1 MRFHLPWLMVFLAIC
16 GYSYSQ
22 TTPLK
27 GKVTDQQN
35 KPMQGVSVVVKGTR
49 TGTTTREDGSFLL
62 NISQSVSRPV
72 LVFSYAGYAVRE
84 VEATGG
90 GDVNVSLS
98 PSSANLEDAIVVSPL
113 GLTRKLKAVPYA
125 SQAVDPNR
133 LTEARDV
140 NIINGLA
147 GKVAGIQVTS
157 TGQPG
162 SSSRL
167 ILRGDNSITGNS
179 QPLWVVDGVPI
190 ANNSGELAGSGGNL
204 DVGNGAA
211 DLNPDD
217 IESIEV
223 LKGPNAAALYGSKA
237 ANGAILVTTKK
248 AKYGTDKD
256 LGVTLNQNMMIYRIT
271 EFPAYQNVYGEGG
284 GGNLV
289 TNGANIIP
297 GTGAVNMGTSTQSWG
312 APMLGQPF
320 NSYSGKPLPYGYVP
334 HPGNINDLYKNS
346 LTNIS
351 NIAVAKSDAVSS
363 FRASYTFT
371 KSNDVMEK
379 QNQGLRHNFNLYA
392 TRKLGNLLTLDFR
405 FLYTAQ
411 DWKNRTPRNPANDAT
426 SPMAAYIYM
435 PRSTDPSALL
445 PYKDANGNA
454 YRYGAQQDGYENI
467 FWSINENR
475 NEDTRNR
482 YIGGVTATLRLA
494 KFLQFRGQIAGDV
507 LNFTQYTFRNKGG
520 RAGANQFGSYSNDM
534 NNQQNWYYEGLFLFN
549 KSLGED
555 FSLNAVAGTS
565 LTTFHGID
573 RAASIATILV
583 PGVAAITNSN
593 GVQTAGESN
602 LNSRQLAVYGS
613 ANLGF
618 RDFLFLD
625 VTGRNE
631 WSSTLPPGSWSFF
644 YPSVGGSFLFSQ
656 FLTNK
661 SILSYGKLRAS
672 WAKVGN
678 GAGIYQLVNT
688 YGYGG
693 LFLNNVSLIYPTTL
707 KNPNLKPEQVVSRE
721 VGLDLAFLKNRIQL
735 GMTAYQTTSTNQI
748 LTAATPNETGF
759 NSRVVNAG
767 EMRNKGL
774 ELSLNATL
782 MQTKDFRWSAFVNWS
797 TNKNEVVSLTP
808 GVTRL
813 QLGQNLGITT
823 NALVGQPFG
832 ILMGSSP
839 LMYGDTIMLNG
850 NKSGRVF
857 QVANQVI
864 ANPRPKWIGSVGTS
878 AQYKGFDFSVL
889 VTAKVGGSIYCA
901 SMGRANFYGN
911 SVASLEGRD
920 AYFFS
925 SFILGENDNERNGI
939 GQTVGAAPTRYWDS
953 TRVKGKRYAH
963 AYFPKLGP
971 NGQPILNKDGNP
983 IPGDPANAWLNPQSI
998 AADNVSNY
1006 AKLVTLDATQI
1017 RVSELVFGYTFPRAW
1032 IGGPSSFIKGA
1043 RLAFVGR
1050 NLWTIHKNVPQGI
1063 DPEAALNSTAGAFG
1077 IEAGGSFPYAQFGF
1091 DLKVSF

>member
-1 MRFHLPWLMVFLAIC
+1 MAFLAIF
-16 GYSYSQ
+16 GYSYGQ
-22 TTPLK
+22 TISLK
-27 GKVTDQQN
+27 GKVTDQQS
-35 KPMQGVSVVVKGTR
+35 KPMQQVSVVVKGTR
-49 TGTTTREDGSFLL
+49 IGTMTKEDGSFSLNVSSSASRVTLL
-62 NISQSVSRPV
+62 IS
-72 LVFSYAGYAVRE
+72 FTGYAPRE
-84 VEATGG
+84 VEATAGQE
-90 GDVNVSLS
+90 VNVMLS
-98 PSSANLEDAIVVSPL
+98 PSNNNLNDVIVVGSL
-113 GLTRKLKAVPYA
+113 GLTRKAKSVPYS
-125 SQAVDPNR
+125 SQSVDPDK

-140 NIINGLA
+140 NIINGLT
-147 GKVAGIQVTS
+147 GKVAGIQVTT

-190 ANNSGELAGSGGNL
+190 ANNSGETGGAGGSL
-204 DVGNGAA
+204 DVGNGVA

-248 AKYGTDKD
+248 AKSSGDKN

-271 EFPAYQNVYGEGG
+271 EFPAYQNVYGEGSG
-284 GGNLV
+284 MNLV
-289 TNGANIIP
+289 TNPANIVP
-297 GTGAVNMGTSTQSWG
+297 GTNAVNMGSSTQSWG
-312 APMLGQPF
+312 PPMLGQPF
-320 NSYSGKPLPYGYVP
+320 NTYSGQPHGYTP
-334 HPGNINDLYKNS
+334 QPGNIDDLYKNS

-363 FRASYTFT
+363 VRASYTFT
-371 KSNDVMEK
+371 RSNDVMQK

-392 TRKLGNLLTLDFR
+392 TRKFGNVLNLDFR
-405 FLYTAQ
+405 LLYTAQ

-426 SPMAAYIYM
+426 SPMAQYLYM
-435 PRSTDPSALL
+435 TRSTDLSALL

-454 YRYGAQQDGYENI
+454 IRYGAQQDGYENI

-482 YIGGVTATLRLA
+482 YIGGVTATVRLA
-494 KFLQFRGQIAGDV
+494 KSLQFRGQIAGDV
-507 LNFTQYTFRNKGG
+507 LYFTQYTFRNKGG
-520 RAGANQFGSYSNDM
+520 RTGANQFGSYSNDM

-549 KSLGED
+549 KSFGED

-565 LTTFHGID
+565 LTSFHGID
-573 RAASIATILV
+573 RNASISSILV

-593 GVQTAGESN
+593 GVQVAGESN
-602 LNSRQLAVYGS
+602 QNSRQVAAYGS

-631 WSSTLPPGSWSFF
+631 WSSTLPPGNWSFF
-644 YPSVGGSFLFSQ
+644 YPSVGGSFVFSQ
-656 FLTNK
+656 LLGNK
-661 SILSYGKLRAS
+661 GPLSYGKLRAS

-678 GAGIYQLVNT
+678 SAGIYQLVNT
-688 YGYGG
+688 YSYGG

-707 KNPNLKPEQVVSRE
+707 KNPDLKPEQVVSNE
-721 VGLDLAFLKNRIQL
+721 VGLDLAFWRDRIRL
-735 GMTAYQTTSTNQI
+735 GATAYRTVSTHQI
-748 LTAATPNETGF
+748 LSAAAPNETGF

-774 ELSLNATL
+774 ELTLNATL
-782 MQTKDFRWSAFVNWS
+782 MQKKDFRWNAWVNWS
-797 TNKNEVVSLTP
+797 TNKNTVVSLTP

-813 QLGQNLGITT
+813 QLAGNLGITT

-832 ILMGSSP
+832 TLMGNGP
-839 LMYGDTIMLNG
+839 LMYGDTIILNA
-850 NKSGRVF
+850 NKSGRIY
-857 QVANQVI
+857 QIPNQI
-864 ANPRPKWIGSVGTS
+864 IGNPRPSWLGSVGTS

-889 VTAKVGGSIYCA
+889 VTARIGGSIYCA

-939 GQTVGAAPTRYWDS
+939 GQTVGSSQTRYWDS
-953 TRVKGKRYAH
+953 TRVKGKHYAV
-963 AYFPKLGP
+963 AYYPKLGS
-971 NGQPILNKDGNP
+971 NGQPVLNKQGNP
-983 IPGDPANAWLNPQSI
+983 IPGDPANAWLNPQNI
-998 AADNVSNY
+998 AADNVTGY
-1006 AKLVTLDATQI
+1006 PALITFDATQI

-1032 IGGPSSFIKGA
+1032 LGGMSSFVKGA

-1063 DPEAALNSTAGAFG
+1063 DPEAALNSTAGAYG